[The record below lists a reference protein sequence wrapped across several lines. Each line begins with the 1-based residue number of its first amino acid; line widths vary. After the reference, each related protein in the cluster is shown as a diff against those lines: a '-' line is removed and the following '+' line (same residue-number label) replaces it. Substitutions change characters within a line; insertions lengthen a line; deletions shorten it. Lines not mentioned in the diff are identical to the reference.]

1 MEKIDYRMWIGL
13 AIHTFI
19 CLIQLAQPEAII
31 FYFTLPFV
39 LLNILGII
47 FIVSGKIKTGAIV
60 FMVGSVAFIPIGL
73 IGFFGGRSVLNK
85 LKQKDFYNEI
95 NSIGNES
102 N

>member
-13 AIHTFI
+13 AIHTF
-19 CLIQLAQPEAII
+19 LSLLQLTNPEMLF
-31 FYFTLPFV
+31 FYVTFPFV

-60 FMVGSVAFIPIGL
+60 YMVGSAAFIPIGL

-85 LKQKDFYNEI
+85 LKQKDFYTEI
-95 NSIGNES
+95 NSIGNAE